1 MDKNAEIGLWA
12 STRCIWGEE
21 GIISEKWFMVVL
33 ILILFLFPCGF
44 CVERLMAFETIY
56 IRADGSV
63 EPYYAPIL
71 RSGDVYTLTGDVSS
85 DVDGIVIEKND
96 TVLDGAGHSVQG
108 LNVEFSV
115 GIYLMG
121 VSNVTVRNI
130 AVTSFENGV
139 LLDMYSV
146 NNVVAGSG
154 FVGNDYGVS
163 CWAFSDNNTLIG
175 NNMVANS
182 LAAVWVVG
190 SSNLTVAGNF
200 VSGNQYGVILESSS
214 DDRIFHNSLVDNV
227 YQVSIY
233 DSVAAWDDGYPSGGN
248 YWSDYGGEDFCRGQ
262 FQNETGADGVGD
274 MPLVLDVENC
284 DDYPLVN
291 PWAPPDIAAVGV
303 SPSKAVVGEGFTML
317 VEVSLANQGSKVE
330 GFTLVVA
337 GNAAVIG
344 MESVV
349 LLAGESGAFY
359 ILWNTVGFAK
369 GDYVLSACVEPLMG
383 EVDVGDNFVS
393 DGVVKVVVPGDVN
406 GDGFVEL
413 TDFFL
418 ASQAFGSYVGHPK
431 WNSDADINDDGF
443 VELQDFFIMS
453 QHFGEH
459 YP

>member
-12 STRCIWGEE
+12 STRCVWGEE
-21 GIISEKWFMVVL
+21 GIISKWAFAIIMVLVL
-33 ILILFLFPCGF
+33 SFFPCG
-44 CVERLMAFETIY
+44 CLLERALAFETIY
-56 IRADGSV
+56 IRADGGV

-85 DVDGIVIEKND
+85 DVDGIVVEKND

-108 LNVEFSV
+108 MNVQSSV

-130 AVTSFENGV
+130 AVTSFENGI

-146 NNVVAGSG
+146 NNVVANSS

-175 NNMVANS
+175 NDMVANS

-200 VSGNQYGVILESSS
+200 VGGNQYGVILESSS

-233 DSVAAWDDGYPSGGN
+233 DSTSTWDDGYPSGGN
-248 YWSDYGGEDFCRGQ
+248 YWSDYGGADFYRGQ
-262 FQNETGADGVGD
+262 FQDETGADGVGD
-274 MPLVLDVENC
+274 TPLVLDGENC
-284 DDYPLVN
+284 DDYPLVS
-291 PWAPPDIAAVGV
+291 PWVPPDIAVVGV

-330 GFTLVVA
+330 GFTVVVAAGGLVVGA
-337 GNAAVIG
+337 GN
-344 MESVV
+344 VV
-349 LLAGESGAFY
+349 LMAGEVDAFNV
-359 ILWNTVGFAK
+359 LWSTVGFAK

-393 DGVVKVVVPGDVN
+393 DGAVKIVVPGDVN

-418 ASQAFGSYVGHPK
+418 ASQAFGSYLGHPK